1 MVLRFGGGDCADS
14 LAFNQMPASHF
25 VNNSL
30 PTDGQQ
36 WKICGLSLAMAIGD
50 LERFHRIPSIF
61 ELYIGYEL
69 NQPS

>member
-1 MVLRFGGGDCADS
+1 MVLRFGGGGCADS